1 GMVGIYIML
10 YFGDHFPYAMM
21 HDGLMMPLFALAILG
36 LAGHNLIAKFF
47 GFFPFVAVGQ
57 ASYCLYILHF
67 NLWNLIHSSNVLGM
81 TGLARFDPWL
91 SYGLL
96 VAAAVLAMLWIE
108 RPAQRLI
115 KAVLLPR

>member
-1 GMVGIYIML
+1 
-10 YFGDHFPYAMM
+10 
-21 HDGLMMPLFALAILG
+21 MMPLFALAVLG
-36 LAGHNLIAKFF
+36 LAGHNLIARFF

-67 NLWNLIHSSNVLGM
+67 NLWNLIHESHILN
-81 TGLARFDPWL
+81 TAGLARFDPWL

-96 VAAAVLAMLWIE
+96 VVAAVLAMKYIE

-115 KAVLLPR
+115 KAKFLSR